1 MTEKTIERTVIDQ
14 LLKLKVDNEKELL
27 RRIEDLRSENER
39 KDEEIF
45 HLKKEI
51 LNINESIT
59 KYKN

>member
-27 RRIEDLRSENER
+27 RRIEELRSENEK

-45 HLKKEI
+45 HLKMEI

>member
-27 RRIEDLRSENER
+27 RRIEELRSENER